1 MDYLQV
7 LRRLS
12 EIEDAIGVRDSLSV
26 RRMVIETQDYI
37 LKAQKDLLDV
47 ARGKAAP
54 SAASERLFS
63 PED

>member
-47 ARGKAAP
+47 ARGRVSPPAAG
-54 SAASERLFS
+54 EGLFS